1 MKHAYSGLSR
11 RGFIGGTMTAAVGGF
26 AAGLGEA
33 NARAFGGQSL
43 TPALSL
49 DSLKPTGQLDDAY
62 WWKVRSQFNVVD
74 GLTYMNNGTLG
85 PMPRVVFDAN
95 ERYMREIMEDPT
107 NSGRAEEIDKVRE
120 KVAQFVGA
128 TADEIALTRSTT
140 EGMNIFAHGYDW
152 KAGDEVL
159 YCTHEHGGGTG
170 PYKNLEKRAGI
181 KIVTVAIPAPP
192 ESTSAP

>member
-1 MKHAYSGLSR
+1 
-11 RGFIGGTMTAAVGGF
+11 
-26 AAGLGEA
+26 
-33 NARAFGGQSL
+33 
-43 TPALSL
+43 
-49 DSLKPTGQLDDAY
+49 
-62 WWKVRSQFNVVD
+62 
-74 GLTYMNNGTLG
+74 MNNGTLG

-140 EGMNIFAHGYDW
+140 EGMNIFAHGFNW

-170 PYKNLEKRAGI
+170 PVQE
-181 KIVTVAIPAPP
+181 P
-192 ESTSAP
+192 